1 MSCHVTEKLFLQM
14 HPPTLE
20 KIVLKVCGR
29 KELSFSTE
37 QIPSPW
43 EFSFSNFP
51 KDVLCGCSMIFY
63 YVNMIGPPGPMK
75 TQWPLWSSPREN
87 KRSLHLGCLPLYA
100 HLVMPPSFVRVCRKP
115 DQFASS
121 YVSAPQLPDSLLEV
135 TGWYFVFPMH
145 QPSQVFV
152 FLLAEGFLSTAMR

>member
-1 MSCHVTEKLFLQM
+1 MSCHITEKLFLQM

-29 KELSFSTE
+29 KELTFSTE

-51 KDVLCGCSMIFY
+51 KDVLCGCSMIFS

-75 TQWPLWSSPREN
+75 TQWPFWSSPREN
-87 KRSLHLGCLPLYA
+87 KRRVYIWGAFLCMPTWWCPLLLTECVGNQINLLAVMHPHHSFQTVCWKWQADTLFFQCISLH
-100 HLVMPPSFVRVCRKP
+100 R
-115 DQFASS
+115 
-121 YVSAPQLPDSLLEV
+121 SL
-135 TGWYFVFPMH
+135 F
-145 QPSQVFV
+145 SC
-152 FLLAEGFLSTAMR
+152 